1 MRCVPI
7 LLLVTAAALLAT
19 VAGAHEVRPAYLQL
33 HQVDAQTYDVV
44 WKVPGRGE
52 MRLGLDVALPS
63 GSVNLTPPRGVFA
76 GEAYT
81 QRWRF
86 TRAGGLAG
94 GTIGIDGLAAT
105 VTDVLV
111 RIERVDGTSH
121 VTRLSAAQP
130 AFVVEAEAGRLE
142 VAKTYLV
149 LGIGHIL
156 GGIDHLLFV
165 LALLFLV
172 RGWRRVLA
180 TVTAFTVAHSLTLAA
195 ATLGYVHVPQKPVEA
210 VIALSIVFVAAEIL
224 RLYRHADTHTT
235 NDVNA
240 SAPSVSVR
248 WPWIVAFTFGLLHGF
263 GFAGALAEVGLPQ
276 NAIPVALLFFNVGVE
291 IGQLVFIGAIFA
303 LVASTRWAVRRARPQ
318 ALDRAPM
325 GLLRLVPPYAIGAI
339 AMFWVIQR
347 AAAF

>member
-1 MRCVPI
+1 MKCLVI
-7 LLLVTAAALLAT
+7 LLLGAASWLLAID
-19 VAGAHEVRPAYLQL
+19 ARAHEVRPAYLQL
-33 HQVDAQTYDVV
+33 HQVDAETYDVV

-63 GSVNLTPPRGVFA
+63 GSVDLTPPRGVFA

-111 RIERVDGTSH
+111 RIERLDGTTQ
-121 VTRLSAAQP
+121 VTRLSSAQP
-130 AFVVEAEAGRLE
+130 AFVVEAEAGRLG

-149 LGIGHIL
+149 LGIWHIL
-156 GGIDHLLFV
+156 GGVDHLLFV

-180 TVTAFTVAHSLTLAA
+180 TVTAFTLAHSLTLAA

-224 RLYRHADTHTT
+224 RLPKTD
-235 NDVNA
+235 A
-240 SAPSVSVR
+240 SALSVSLR

-291 IGQLVFIGAIFA
+291 IGQLLFIGAVFA
-303 LVASTRWAVRRARPQ
+303 LVASTRWAVRRARLP

-325 GLLRLVPPYAIGAI
+325 GLLRLAPPYAIGAI

-347 AAAF
+347 VAAF

>member
-1 MRCVPI
+1 VRCLIV
-7 LLLVTAAALLAT
+7 LVVSAAALLLAT
-19 VAGAHEVRPAYLQL
+19 VARAHEVRPAYLQL
-33 HQVDAQTYDVV
+33 HQIDAETYDVV

-63 GSVNLTPPRGVFA
+63 GSVAVSKPRGVFA

-81 QRWRF
+81 QQWRF
-86 TRAGGLAG
+86 TRPGGLA
-94 GTIGIDGLAAT
+94 
-105 VTDVLV
+105 
-111 RIERVDGTSH
+111 DGTTQ

-130 AFVVEAEAGRLE
+130 AFVVEAEPSRLE
-142 VAKTYLV
+142 VAKTYVV
-149 LGIGHIL
+149 LGVGHIL
-156 GGIDHLLFV
+156 GGVDHLLFV

-195 ATLGYVHVPQKPVEA
+195 ATLGYVHMPQQPVEA

-224 RLYRHADTHTT
+224 RARTPALG
-235 NDVNA
+235 
-240 SAPSVSVR
+240 VSGR

-276 NAIPVALLFFNVGVE
+276 NAIPVALLCFNVGVE
-291 IGQLVFIGAIFA
+291 IGQLLFIGAVFA
-303 LVASTRWAVRRARPQ
+303 LIAASRWIVRRANLQVVELVPM
-318 ALDRAPM
+318 RA
-325 GLLRLVPPYAIGAI
+325 LRLVPPYAIGAI

-347 AAAF
+347 VAAF

>member
-1 MRCVPI
+1 MRC
-7 LLLVTAAALLAT
+7 LLVIVVCAAALLFAT
-19 VAGAHEVRPAYLQL
+19 VARAHEVRPAYLQL
-33 HQVDAQTYDVV
+33 HQIDADTYDVV

-52 MRLGLDVALPS
+52 MRLGLDVDLPA
-63 GSVNLTPPRGVFA
+63 GSVDMSKPRGVFA

-86 TRAGGLAG
+86 TRPGGLAG
-94 GTIGIDGLAAT
+94 GTIGVGGLAAT
-105 VTDVLV
+105 MTDVLV
-111 RIERVDGTSH
+111 RIERLDGTTE

-130 AFVVEAEAGRLE
+130 AFVVEAEPGRLE

-156 GGIDHLLFV
+156 GGVDHLLFV

-224 RLYRHADTHTT
+224 RARTPAL
-235 NDVNA
+235 
-240 SAPSVSVR
+240 SVSVR

-291 IGQLVFIGAIFA
+291 IGQLLFVGAVFA
-303 LVASTRWAVRRARPQ
+303 LIAASRRIVRRAHLQMVERTPLH
-318 ALDRAPM
+318 A
-325 GLLRLVPPYAIGAI
+325 LRLVPPYAIGAI

-347 AAAF
+347 VAAF